1 MVGDERVGMGRVEQG
16 RGRGEGMRAERM
28 VGNAR
33 VGRVGEG
40 WKCEG
45 R

>member
-1 MVGDERVGMGRVEQG
+1 MT
-16 RGRGEGMRAERM
+16 RGEEMRAERSGAERM

-33 VGRVGEG
+33 VGRV
-40 WKCEG
+40 WVRRRCEG

>member
-1 MVGDERVGMGRVEQG
+1 M
-16 RGRGEGMRAERM
+16 RGEGIRVERM

-40 WKCEG
+40 RRCEG

>member
-1 MVGDERVGMGRVEQG
+1 MGRVEQG
-16 RGRGEGMRAERM
+16 WGRDERGGEGMRAEQM

-33 VGRVGEG
+33 LGRGGEG
-40 WKCEG
+40 RRCEG

>member
-1 MVGDERVGMGRVEQG
+1 MRA
-16 RGRGEGMRAERM
+16 EGMRAERM

-33 VGRVGEG
+33 VGRVGEERR
-40 WKCEG
+40 CEG

>member
-1 MVGDERVGMGRVEQG
+1 
-16 RGRGEGMRAERM
+16 MRTERM

-40 WKCEG
+40 RRCESRYG
-45 R
+45 SRAGDAREG